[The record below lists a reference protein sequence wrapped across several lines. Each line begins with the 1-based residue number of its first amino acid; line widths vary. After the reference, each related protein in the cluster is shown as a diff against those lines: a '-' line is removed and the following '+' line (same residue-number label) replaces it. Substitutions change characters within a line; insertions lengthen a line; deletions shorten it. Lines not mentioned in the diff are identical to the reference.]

1 MEKSVISNGAA
12 NAAENNVATSKAAVN
27 PLGKKVVPQNSKL
40 AEKLIAKSKDKAT
53 AAKKD
58 VKKGTEKGKAA
69 AKPKAE
75 KKEKA
80 PKAPAKPKLSV
91 KIDELIAKGGKWE
104 DLIAAANEFCKEQ
117 GLKTVVNVA
126 SFKTQVYWRTKIQKN
141 PDYLGNMELTEKGI
155 FKAKAKKA
163 A

>member
-1 MEKSVISNGAA
+1 MEKSNVVNGAA
-12 NAAENNVATSKAAVN
+12 NAAENKVETSKAAVN
-27 PLGKKVVPQNSKL
+27 PLAGKVVT
-40 AEKLIAKSKDKAT
+40 EKKAT
-53 AAKKD
+53 EAKQAKGKPAAK
-58 VKKGTEKGKAA
+58 GAQAKGKATPK
-69 AKPKAE
+69 AKKPAE
-75 KKEKA
+75 KKA
-80 PKAPAKPKLSV
+80 AKPKLSV
-91 KIDELIAKGGKWE
+91 KIDELIKKGGKWE
-104 DLIAAANEFCKEQ
+104 DLIAEANKFCKEQ

>member
-27 PLGKKVVPQNSKL
+27 PLAGKVVT
-40 AEKLIAKSKDKAT
+40 EKKATEAKQAKDKT
-53 AAKKD
+53 AAKGTQA
-58 VKKGTEKGKAA
+58 KGKGKATPK
-69 AKPKAE
+69 AKQPAE
-75 KKEKA
+75 KKA
-80 PKAPAKPKLSV
+80 SKPKLSV
-91 KIDELIAKGGKWE
+91 KIDELIKKGGKWE
-104 DLIAAANEFCKEQ
+104 DLIAEANKFCKEQ